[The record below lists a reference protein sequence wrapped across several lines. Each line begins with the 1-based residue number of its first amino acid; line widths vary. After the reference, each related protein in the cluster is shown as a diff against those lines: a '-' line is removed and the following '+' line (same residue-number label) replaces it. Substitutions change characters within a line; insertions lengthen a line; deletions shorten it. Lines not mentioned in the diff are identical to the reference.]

1 MDNKEKLL
9 NKVTLK
15 ILSTISRI
23 PEGFFYEREVAR
35 LAGVSMGMTH
45 QTLKL
50 LYKMDVLTKVKKGK
64 INLYKINF
72 HHPLVKR
79 FKIFENILGL
89 SDMVLEMKP
98 FCKRIILFGSR
109 AEGTDNFES
118 DIDLFIISNNKDE
131 VVKIVRNSLPAD
143 IININPLIVS
153 FEEYISL
160 RTRNKVLIE
169 EIDKGIVL
177 YGVDKDESGI

>member
-9 NKVTLK
+9 NKVPLK

-23 PEGFFYEREVAR
+23 PEGFFYEREIAR
-35 LAGVSMGMTH
+35 LAGVSIGMAN

-50 LYKMDVLTKVKKGK
+50 LVKMDIINKIKKGK
-64 INLYKINF
+64 ILLYQVNF
-72 HHPLVKR
+72 NHPLVKR

-98 FCKRIILFGSR
+98 FCQKIVLFGSC
-109 AEGTDNFES
+109 AAGTDNFES
-118 DIDLFIISNNKDE
+118 DIDLFIISNQKDDLL
-131 VVKIVRNSLPAD
+131 KIIRNSSQANVR
-143 IININPLIVS
+143 NINPIIVS
-153 FEEYISL
+153 IEEYLSL
-160 RTRNKVLIE
+160 RSSNKVLIE

-177 YGVDKDESGI
+177 YGVNNDE